1 MTFLVRR
8 FIIMFLIFE
17 VALFVL
23 LYCFGPK
30 GLSSFVDLKNKKQQ
44 TIQDIQNLKEE
55 IEKLRLDVQAGLSD
69 FSKEKIAREKLLM
82 KKDQELVYFKTK

>member
-8 FIIMFLIFE
+8 FIILLLIFE
-17 VALFVL
+17 LVLFGL

-30 GLSSFVDLKNKKQQ
+30 GLNNLMDLRQQ
-44 TIQDIQNLKEE
+44 QQQAIQDIDLLHKEIKILQSDIE
-55 IEKLRLDVQAGLSD
+55 IGLGD
-69 FSKEKIAREKLLM
+69 FAKEKIAREKLLM